1 MASHR
6 QWLVYG
12 NSFNLYKDAATGE
25 TWTIDRAL
33 LEIKG
38 AKRNIVLLVRDS
50 VVPNAADTRFRV
62 VFNNVFV
69 AGDWYVHS
77 AQNGVV
83 EHIMIKFHF
92 TGNDKKAKWH
102 MYSPVAGTGCAWT
115 RAADHRVFLDIIDL
129 PAAQEAADVQSA
141 TGRPDSTGTGQGLAV
156 LD

>member
-1 MASHR
+1 MAF
-6 QWLVYG
+6 G
-12 NSFNLYKDAATGE
+12 NSFNLYKNAATGE

-50 VVPNAADTRFRV
+50 MVPNATDTRFRV

-69 AGDWYVHS
+69 SGDWYVHS

-83 EHIMIKFHF
+83 EHIMIKFHY
-92 TGNDKKAKWH
+92 TGSDRKAKWH
-102 MYSPVAGTGCAWT
+102 MYSPVAGALAWM
-115 RAADHRVFLDIIDL
+115 RAADHRIFLDIIDL
-129 PAAQEAADVQSA
+129 PAAQDAADVHTV
-141 TGRPDSTGTGQGLAV
+141 TGSLAPTGTGHGLAV